1 MVGLIRSL
9 RSEIKLLLFMRFV
22 FHMGSKIEH
31 DTCIA
36 RARARAVSFC
46 VKVAY
51 GFGEAVRK

>member
-1 MVGLIRSL
+1 
-9 RSEIKLLLFMRFV
+9 MRFV

-36 RARARAVSFC
+36 PARARAVSFC

-51 GFGEAVRK
+51 GFGETVRK